1 MILGTSGGGKTS
13 LLNVIGT
20 IDRPTKGKVSV
31 CGTVVTERSR
41 DAELAEL
48 RLRKLGFVFQTFNLI
63 GSQTAVENVELPMT
77 LKGVPAAE
85 RRQRATALL
94 DMVGLKSRYD
104 HFPNMLSGGEQQRV
118 TIARAVANHPE
129 LLLLDEPTGDLDTK
143 NGKIVMQLLLDLNS
157 REDITMVMVTHDV
170 ALTAF
175 AKRVI
180 RLRDGKI
187 SGIEVINPA
196 LRRAA
201 CAAHRAEVDA
211 IESAMRGGER
221 ARQEQAAAGGSRGI
235 TERRAPTDY
244 PSFRYH
250 LIREEARQ
258 VEARESQAR
267 REVWAEGEGADDDDR
282 EEDFFEAQEGR
293 AGPSL
298 SSVRGGVIPR
308 PDQIASAAA
317 YEPPHLESP
326 RKIDPA
332 HQEPSFL

>member
-41 DAELAEL
+41 DADLAEL

-77 LKGVPAAE
+77 LKGVPAVE

-187 SGIEVINPA
+187 SGIEIINPA
-196 LRRAA
+196 RRRAA

-211 IESAMRGGER
+211 IESAMRGEG
-221 ARQEQAAAGGSRGI
+221 ARQQPLAPGGSRGV

-250 LIREEARQ
+250 LIRNEARQ
-258 VEARESQAR
+258 AETRESQVR
-267 REVWAEGEGADDDDR
+267 REVWDAEENFYEAYEGPTLTSA
-282 EEDFFEAQEGR
+282 
-293 AGPSL
+293 
-298 SSVRGGVIPR
+298 RGGSVPR
-308 PDQIASAAA
+308 PDQVASATLT
-317 YEPPHLESP
+317 EPPHLESP
-326 RKIDPA
+326 RKINPPPP
-332 HQEPSFL
+332 QEHTFL